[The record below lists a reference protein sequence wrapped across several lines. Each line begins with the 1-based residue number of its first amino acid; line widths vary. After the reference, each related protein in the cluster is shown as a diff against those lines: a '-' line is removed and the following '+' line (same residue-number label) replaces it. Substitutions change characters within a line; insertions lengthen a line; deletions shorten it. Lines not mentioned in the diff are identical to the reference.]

1 MEKELATDKLENFLN
16 AFTYPRCSNYVWN

>member
-16 AFTYPRCSNYVWN
+16 AFTYPRCSNYV